1 MTKTRI
7 ALLLLSISLL
17 TAISGSERTSS
28 GGTTED
34 EPFQLTVTSEIQ
46 LPTHKLV
53 RQDNYLYILGYPNGF
68 HILDLSDPAYPR
80 WAGVESQT
88 AGWYMNVWGDYAY
101 VTGGSNVLQILD
113 ISDPTNPWLATTYSD
128 FETYLGLY
136 PYAGYVAASND
147 TLFVEIYYVEVHGQY
162 SCIVGEHIAVLDV
175 SDPLH
180 PQRIGTL
187 DVFNTSP
194 MHANG
199 NVLYTTTG
207 AILDA
212 YDARPPGSPP
222 WLSRLYF
229 SESGPEPYT
238 LFAIRNDYA
247 LLYFENSTDLCG
259 YSGPDSW
266 HIVDIS
272 EARTPQVL
280 FSDTSGDLIPMHA
293 GDGYFYVRSRSL
305 DTGFSLEIRR
315 YPDASV
321 AGVIDDYQVLSRME
335 GYEGFIQSDSLNA
348 SAQFLTTYRLSA
360 ATETVEPILGT
371 TLSYNDTLGMTS
383 FELAPG
389 AVLSP
394 TVVSA
399 LPLPRADYP
408 PGGRPQCL
416 AFDIRGHM
424 PAEQRTLQRFQ
435 TPVTVTL
442 PISPTQCAADSGP
455 SLGWE
460 FLYWECDRWIDAAT
474 TCTNTVPNAAT
485 QAMTGEDGGLV
496 VHICRPGKYAVY
508 PLWLEHYL
516 PATWF
521 QPGWE

>member
-1 MTKTRI
+1 
-7 ALLLLSISLL
+7 
-17 TAISGSERTSS
+17 
-28 GGTTED
+28 
-34 EPFQLTVTSEIQ
+34 
-46 LPTHKLV
+46 V

-88 AGWYMNVWGDYAY
+88 AGFSMNVWGDYAY

-113 ISDPTNPWLATTYSD
+113 ISDPTNPWLATAYSD
-128 FETYLGLY
+128 FETYQGLY
-136 PYAGYVAASND
+136 PITGYVAASND
-147 TLFVEIYYVEVHGQY
+147 TLFVELVYVEEYGQY
-162 SCIVGEHIAVLDV
+162 ECLVGERIAVMDV
-175 SDPLH
+175 SDPVH
-180 PQRIGTL
+180 PQRVGTL
-187 DVFNTSP
+187 DVRNTSP

-207 AILDA
+207 AFLRG

-222 WLSRLYF
+222 QISSLYF
-229 SESGPEPYT
+229 PESDPEPRT

-247 LLYFENSTDLCG
+247 LLYFDHDTDRCG
-259 YSGPDSW
+259 YSGPGSW
-266 HIVDIS
+266 HIVDVS

-280 FSDTSGDLIPMHA
+280 FSDTTEDLIPRHA
-293 GDGYFYVRSRSL
+293 GDGYFYVWVNDFDL
-305 DTGFSLEIRR
+305 GTTLEIRR
-315 YPDASV
+315 FPDMGVV
-321 AGVIDDYQVLSRME
+321 ATVLDDNAVGPTE
-335 GYEGFIQSDSLNA
+335 EYEGFIHSDIPNVNG
-348 SAQFLTTYRLSA
+348 QFLTTFRLSA
-360 ATETVEPILGT
+360 ATETVEPAVGA
-371 TLSYNDTLGMTS
+371 TLSYSDTLGVTS

-399 LPLPRADYP
+399 LPLPRADHP

-416 AFDIRGHM
+416 AFDVRGHM

-435 TPVTVTL
+435 MPVTVTL

-455 SLGWE
+455 ALGWE
-460 FLYWECDRWIDAAT
+460 FLYWERDRWIDAAA
-474 TCTNTVPNAAT
+474 TCTDTVPNPAT

-496 VHICRPGKYAVY
+496 VHICRPGKYALY

>member
-1 MTKTRI
+1 MIKSRVAIILFFFPLVI
-7 ALLLLSISLL
+7 ALLV
-17 TAISGSERTSS
+17 S
-28 GGTTED
+28 GGASLAGVVAE
-34 EPFQLTVTSEIQ
+34 EPFQFTITGEIPLQ
-46 LPTHKLV
+46 IRTLA
-53 RQDNYLYILGYPNGF
+53 RQDSYLYVLDQYSGF

-80 WAGVESQT
+80 WAGVLTEIY
-88 AGWYMNVWGDYAY
+88 GWYMNVWGDYAY
-101 VTGGSNVLQILD
+101 VTGGSNVLQIID
-113 ISDPTNPWLATTYSD
+113 ISDPTNPWLAATYSD
-128 FETYLGLY
+128 FESYQGLY
-136 PYAGYVAASND
+136 PYTGNVAASND

-162 SCIVGEHIAVLDV
+162 SCIVGEHIAVMDV

-180 PQRIGTL
+180 PQRIDTL

-199 NVLYTTTG
+199 NVIYTTDE

-212 YDARPPGSPP
+212 YDARSPGSPP
-222 WLSRLYF
+222 RLSHLYF

-280 FSDTSGDLIPMHA
+280 FSDTSGDHIPRHA
-293 GDGYFYVRSRSL
+293 GDGYYFVWSYEIGN
-305 DTGFSLEIRR
+305 TLEIRR
-315 YPDASV
+315 YPDLSV
-321 AGVIDDYQVLSRME
+321 VYTVDDLPAAVMD
-335 GYEGFIQSDSLNA
+335 GHEGFIQA
-348 SAQFLTTYRLSA
+348 EIVEPTAEFLTTFRLSA
-360 ATETVEPILGT
+360 VTETVEPAVGA
-371 TLSYNDTLGMTS
+371 TLSYSDTLGMTS

-435 TPVTVTL
+435 APVTVTL
-442 PISPTQCAADSGP
+442 PISPTKCGADSGP
-455 SLGWE
+455 ALGWE
-460 FLYWECDRWIDAAT
+460 FLYWERDRWIDAAA
-474 TCTNTVPNAAT
+474 TCTDTVPNPAT

-496 VHICRPGKYAVY
+496 VHICRPGKYALY

-516 PATWF
+516 PASWF